1 MVSVNAHLVAHSLS
15 LFISALKTLDDDE
28 EENKQSENHLVVVK
42 GTLFLGMVTK
52 RVKKV

>member
-1 MVSVNAHLVAHSLS
+1 MVSVNAHLVAHSMS
-15 LFISALKTLDDDE
+15 LFISALKTLDDD